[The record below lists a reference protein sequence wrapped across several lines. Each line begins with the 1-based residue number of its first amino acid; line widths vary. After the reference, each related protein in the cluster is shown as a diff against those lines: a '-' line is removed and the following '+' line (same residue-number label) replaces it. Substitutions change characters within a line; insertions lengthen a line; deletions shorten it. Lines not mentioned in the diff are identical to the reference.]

1 MSEFLILNS
10 EEKYEGN
17 TRSLFKNIINH
28 SINLK
33 ENKKSVGLRSIRF
46 TNSYKLLFCEINF
59 TFEIKNDKKIQESIS
74 TETICFLNDLK
85 SYFRTWSSEII
96 YDFVDERIN
105 KIIKIYDSF
114 FKKNLISIE
123 LYEHLRIKLEYIFK
137 SDIVGEN
144 YRDNKEARQQMI
156 EYIRKKIKQEL
167 DKVTDYLRE
176 ETLIKKQQVKIQ
188 IFIDNS
194 HDNWSKCKERIRE
207 EITTKKS
214 LYLDYNNN
222 NNTLHF
228 KEILDIKS
236 LEITTCLNKNY
247 FQYDKNTNKIL
258 INTKLRL
265 VLFNNLFVYTNITGS
280 NSCDKQLPLKIININ
295 NNKFDEY
302 VVFSYEIPSFL
313 PIIKNNF
320 NSIEIKIVNINNE
333 YINFT
338 TGSVICELEIK

>member
-17 TRSLFKNIINH
+17 TRSLFKNILNH
-28 SINLK
+28 SILSS
-33 ENKKSVGLRSIRF
+33 ENKKLVGLRSIRF
-46 TNSYKLLFCEINF
+46 TNSYKILLCEINF

-167 DKVTDYLRE
+167 DKVTD
-176 ETLIKKQQVKIQ
+176 
-188 IFIDNS
+188 
-194 HDNWSKCKERIRE
+194 
-207 EITTKKS
+207 
-214 LYLDYNNN
+214 
-222 NNTLHF
+222 
-228 KEILDIKS
+228 
-236 LEITTCLNKNY
+236 
-247 FQYDKNTNKIL
+247 
-258 INTKLRL
+258 
-265 VLFNNLFVYTNITGS
+265 
-280 NSCDKQLPLKIININ
+280 
-295 NNKFDEY
+295 
-302 VVFSYEIPSFL
+302 
-313 PIIKNNF
+313 
-320 NSIEIKIVNINNE
+320 
-333 YINFT
+333 
-338 TGSVICELEIK
+338 

>member
-17 TRSLFKNIINH
+17 TRSLFKNILNH
-28 SINLK
+28 SILSS
-33 ENKKSVGLRSIRF
+33 ENKKLVGLRSIRF
-46 TNSYKLLFCEINF
+46 TNSYKILLCEINF

-74 TETICFLNDLK
+74 TETSSFLSDLK
-85 SYFRTWSSEII
+85 SYFKTWSNVDH
-96 YDFVDERIN
+96 DFVDERIN
-105 KIIKIYDSF
+105 NIIKIYDSF

-123 LYEHLRIKLEYIFK
+123 LYEHLRSKLEYIYK

-144 YRDNKEARQQMI
+144 YRDNKDARQQMI
-156 EYIRKKIKQEL
+156 EYIRKKIKLEL
-167 DKVTDYLRE
+167 NKVTDYLRE
-176 ETLIKKQQVKIQ
+176 ETLMKKQQSKIQ

-194 HDNWSKCKERIRE
+194 HDNWIKCKERIQE

-222 NNTLHF
+222 NNTLQF

-236 LEITTCLNKNY
+236 LEITTCLNRNY
-247 FQYDKNTNKIL
+247 FQYDKNSNKIL
-258 INTKLRL
+258 INTQLRL

-295 NNKFDEY
+295 NKFDEY

-320 NSIEIKIVNINNE
+320 NSIEIKIVDINHK